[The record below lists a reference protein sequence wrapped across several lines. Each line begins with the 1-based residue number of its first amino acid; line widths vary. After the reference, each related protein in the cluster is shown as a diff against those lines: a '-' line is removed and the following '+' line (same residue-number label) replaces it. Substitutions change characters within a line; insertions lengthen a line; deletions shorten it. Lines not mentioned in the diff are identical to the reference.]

1 MARKSA
7 AKLVAIISMG
17 TLVSAAPP
25 LELLRSEQQM
35 FQSVIRKASPFVVR
49 IDTVGGAQPSAAP
62 GQPRDDDE
70 NTPGRERDPGSPAP
84 RPMRDPI
91 GSRFP
96 VADGPTTGIIYG
108 TDGLIL
114 TSSFNFVRRPALV
127 TVTLADGRQ
136 FVADVVG
143 RDQVRKLA
151 LLKINATDLP
161 VPEWAASEDVRVG
174 QWAIALG
181 YGYGGAEPGVSVGLI
196 SARDRMRGYALQ
208 TDAKLSP
215 ANYGGPL
222 LDRDG
227 RVLGICVPMA
237 QRPGELAGIEFY
249 DSGVGFA
256 LPHWRLAPIVEELET
271 GRSFYRGWLGIRFAP
286 PRGALVIDGLA
297 EGSPLHAAGV
307 QPGDNLLEING
318 ESVSHIG
325 HVQRALYLLPA
336 GAEVDLHLRRAE
348 KDFDVRTA
356 LIRSDELGRWP
367 PRSDEEYDPSLPLGE
382 EGDQP

>member
-1 MARKSA
+1 MAIGRA
-7 AKLVAIISMG
+7 AKFVVIVGIGAIASG
-17 TLVSAAPP
+17 APP

-35 FQSVIRKASPFVVR
+35 FQSVIRMASPFVVR
-49 IDTVGGAQPSAAP
+49 IDTVGGAQPAVMS
-62 GQPRDDDE
+62 GQSQDDDE
-70 NTPGRERDPGSPAP
+70 RTPDGEGDPGSPAP
-84 RPMRDPI
+84 GPVRDPV

-96 VADGPTTGIIYG
+96 LADGPTTGIIYG
-108 TDGLIL
+108 SNGLIL
-114 TSSFNFVRRPALV
+114 TSSFNFVRRPALI

-151 LLKINATDLP
+151 LLKIDATGLP
-161 VPEWAASEDVRVG
+161 VPQWVASEDVRVG

-237 QRPGELAGIEFY
+237 QRPGELAGAEMY
-249 DSGVGFA
+249 DSGIGFA
-256 LPHWRLAPIVEELET
+256 VPKHRVDAIVEYLMT
-271 GRSFYRGWLGIRFAP
+271 GRSFYRGWLGMEGNANS
-286 PRGALVIDGLA
+286 ADGIKITKIA
-297 EGSPLHAAGV
+297 SPSPLEDVGVRAGDVIVKAKGKPIRNFGQLV
-307 QPGDNLLEING
+307 Q
-318 ESVSHIG
+318 V
-325 HVQRALYLLPA
+325 LYMLPA
-336 GAEVDLHLRRAE
+336 GETVHIGLEREGEA
-348 KDFDVRTA
+348 FDVLVTLARNT
-356 LIRSDELGRWP
+356 ELGA
-367 PRSDEEYDPSLPLGE
+367 LP
-382 EGDQP
+382 D

>member
-1 MARKSA
+1 MAGKNA
-7 AKLVAIISMG
+7 ARLVAIISIG
-17 TLVSAAPP
+17 TVASAAPP

-35 FQSVIRKASPFVVR
+35 FQSVIRTASPFVVR
-49 IDTVGGAQPSAAP
+49 IDTVGGAQPAAVS
-62 GQPRDDDE
+62 GQLQDDE
-70 NTPGRERDPGSPAP
+70 DAPDREADPGWPARRPVRDPL
-84 RPMRDPI
+84 

-108 TDGLIL
+108 SDGLIL

-151 LLKINATDLP
+151 LLRINAMGLP
-161 VPEWAASEDVRVG
+161 VPQWVPSEDVRVG

-181 YGYGGAEPGVSVGLI
+181 YGYGGNEPGVSVGLV
-196 SARDRMRGYALQ
+196 SARDRMHGYALQ

-222 LDRDG
+222 LDRAG

-256 LPHWRLAPIVEELET
+256 LPRWKLAPIVEELKT
-271 GRSFYRGWLGIRFAP
+271 GRSFYRGWLGVRFAP
-286 PRGALVIDGLA
+286 PRGDLVIDGLA

-307 QPGDNLLEING
+307 EPGDRLLEING

-336 GAEVDLHLRRAE
+336 GTEVDLHLRRAE
-348 KDFDVRTA
+348 QDFDVHTT

-367 PRSDEEYDPSLPLGE
+367 PQRDEEYDPSLPLGE

>member
-1 MARKSA
+1 MAGKHA
-7 AKLVAIISMG
+7 ARLVAIISIG
-17 TLVSAAPP
+17 TVVSAAPP

-35 FQSVIRKASPFVVR
+35 FQTIIRTAKPFVVR
-49 IDTVGGAQPSAAP
+49 IDTVGGAQPAAVS
-62 GQPRDDDE
+62 GQSQDEGE
-70 NTPGRERDPGSPAP
+70 NTPDSERDRGSPTPGAV
-84 RPMRDPI
+84 RDPI

-96 VADGPTTGIIYG
+96 LADGPTTGIIYG
-108 TDGLIL
+108 SDGLIL

-127 TVTLADGRQ
+127 TVMLADGRQ

-151 LLKINATDLP
+151 LLKIDATDLP
-161 VPEWAASEDVRVG
+161 VPQWAASEDVRVG

-227 RVLGICVPMA
+227 QVLGICVPMA

-256 LPHWRLAPIVEELET
+256 LPHWRVNPIVAELKS
-271 GRSFYRGWLGIRFAP
+271 GHSFYRGWLGIRFAP
-286 PRGALVIDGLA
+286 RGDLVIDGLA

-307 QPGDNLLEING
+307 ELGDSLQEING

-336 GAEVDLHLRRAE
+336 GTDVDLQLRRAE
-348 KDFDVRTA
+348 REFDIRTA
-356 LIRSDELGRWP
+356 LIRSNELGRWP
-367 PRSDEEYDPSLPLGE
+367 PRRNDEYDPSLPLGE
-382 EGDQP
+382 EDDQP